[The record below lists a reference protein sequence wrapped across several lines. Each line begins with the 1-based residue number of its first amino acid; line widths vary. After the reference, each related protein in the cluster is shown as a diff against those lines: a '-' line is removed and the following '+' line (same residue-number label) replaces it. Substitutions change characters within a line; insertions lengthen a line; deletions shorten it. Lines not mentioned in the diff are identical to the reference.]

1 MIARSTW
8 ISATFSVFAIIR
20 WYAVSVVSSF
30 TAPHV
35 MWIATKSSVAIA
47 DPSSVPRWLT
57 YPFAPTRRRI
67 HSVRERR
74 DG

>member
-1 MIARSTW
+1 M
-8 ISATFSVFAIIR
+8 
-20 WYAVSVVSSF
+20 SVVSSF

-35 MWIATKSSVAIA
+35 MWIATKSSFAMA
-47 DPSSVPRWLT
+47 DPSRVPMWLT
-57 YPFAPTRRRI
+57 YPFAPIRRRI

>member
-1 MIARSTW
+1 M
-8 ISATFSVFAIIR
+8 SATFSVFAIIR

-35 MWIATKSSVAIA
+35 MWIATKSSFAMA
-47 DPSSVPRWLT
+47 DPRSVPMWLT
-57 YPFAPTRRRI
+57 YPFAPIRRRI
-67 HSVRERR
+67 HSLRERR